1 MQNGITDFTYFI
13 FHSLLF
19 MSFCALLIIRVF
31 KHLLLKKREE
41 FLNIL
46 SQTGSLSSNNLVSGF
61 LFSVVLEACLG
72 NSLFV
77 FKKISVLYKNVSQMV
92 TTS

>member
-1 MQNGITDFTYFI
+1 M
-13 FHSLLF
+13 
-19 MSFCALLIIRVF
+19 
-31 KHLLLKKREE
+31 
-41 FLNIL
+41 